1 MNHTDALAARIR
13 SSMDEIIQVINR
25 VELLSDKAIKTGDDG
40 YWDGVAL
47 NLHGF
52 YVGIERILED
62 IARSLDESVPEGA
75 DWHRALL
82 IQMTAEIG
90 DRRPAVLSYSTRKCL
105 DDYRQHPCSPA
116 PQLPRL
122 TAPANCNSYTPPSTN
137 PPPAAR
143 QAPKSTGP
151 DDKERSSG
159 YNYHPG

>member
-82 IQMTAEIG
+82 IQMTAKIS

-105 DDYRQHPCSPA
+105 DEYRGFRHVVRNVYAFNFRPA
-116 PQLPRL
+116 RL
-122 TAPANCNSYTPPSTN
+122 KVRIPV
-137 PPPAAR
+137 
-143 QAPKSTGP
+143 KSIS
-151 DDKERSSG
+151 ESG
-159 YNYHPG
+159 